1 MEKAGVHKCYF
12 CHNDF
17 NWKANFTNPPFDSS
31 LNPATDQAVVD
42 VIARSSIPTDLGKN
56 RAIELEVITQC
67 PNCHAKNR
75 IITFLEP

>member
-1 MEKAGVHKCYF
+1 MEKTGVHKCYF
-12 CHNDF
+12 CHKDF
-17 NWKANFTNPPFDSS
+17 NWKANFTNPPVDSS
-31 LNPATDQAVVD
+31 LAAEANDAVLD

-67 PNCHAKNR
+67 PACHAKNR